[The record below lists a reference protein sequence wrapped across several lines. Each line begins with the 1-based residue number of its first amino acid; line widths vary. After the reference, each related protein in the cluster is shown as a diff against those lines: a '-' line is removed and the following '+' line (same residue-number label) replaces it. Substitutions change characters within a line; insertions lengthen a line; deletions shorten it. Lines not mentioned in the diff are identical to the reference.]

1 MEITE
6 FLNNFKNVKNC
17 GNYYTALC
25 PSHNDKKSS
34 LSIKQ
39 VSDRILI
46 HCYAG
51 CNYKDILASIGLNP
65 KDLYLNNTVT
75 TQTQKKEIEC
85 EYIYT
90 DVEGKPLYKVMRYK
104 PKDFRQAK
112 YKNNMWIYNMD
123 NVRYVPYNLTEV
135 IKSDTIFWVEGEK
148 DVENL
153 KLLSL
158 TATTTCKGAN
168 GFIKNHKEY
177 TKYFCNKKVYI
188 IPDNDDAGLKYATDI
203 KSKLKGIASYV
214 GIIILKDEIPNLKK
228 GGDISDVIQVYGKE
242 ESKKI
247 ISKLLED
254 ESENNTIFNILEKLK
269 KLKPEYKYTKDN
281 IGDAKMFY
289 DVFSDI
295 IVYDITYKE
304 WRVYDGTKWELDSDS
319 LMTCK
324 LFKYLK
330 SALNLYIK
338 DIKDELFVKHVK
350 DLGKKATRDII
361 LKDAKD
367 INFVK
372 SDKFDQ
378 NRNILNCK
386 NGTLDLNTG
395 NFTKHNAKDFI
406 SKIANVE
413 YIPEASYD
421 IFEKFINDI
430 FEGNSEKIKFVQKI
444 LGYSLTGSTK
454 EEKAFILYG
463 KTTRNGKSTLVET
476 ISTLLGNYASSSQ
489 PEILTEKKF
498 KDSRQASGDIAR
510 LKGARFVSL
519 SEPSQKM
526 ILDIA
531 LLKTLT
537 GNDKI
542 VARALYKNEMEF
554 YPQFKIFINT
564 NYLPL
569 INDTTIF
576 SSNRLIVITFNK
588 HFSEA
593 EQDNTLKD
601 KLKQSNVLS
610 GVLNW
615 CLEGL
620 KLYQK
625 EGLNIPQCIKDDID
639 EYRVTSDKIE
649 LFINECLEDS
659 EENLK
664 ITDVYQAYVEW
675 CISEE
680 IVAENKITFS
690 KKLRNKGLIRNSGKI
705 KEVKDGVLKSNSYK
719 DVVYHKKLI

>member
-1 MEITE
+1 MEINE
-6 FLNNFKNVKNC
+6 LLNKLSNVKKC
-17 GNYYTALC
+17 GKYYTALC
-25 PSHNDKKSS
+25 PAHNDKKNS
-34 LSIKQ
+34 LSIRKEN
-39 VSDRILI
+39 DKILI
-46 HCYAG
+46 YCHAG
-51 CNYKDILASIGLNP
+51 CDYNYILASIGL
-65 KDLYLNNTVT
+65 KARDLFLNNSTN
-75 TQTQKKEIEC
+75 TQTKVLEC

-90 DVEGKPLYKVMRYK
+90 DIEGKPLYKVMRYK

-112 YKNNMWIYNMD
+112 YKNNMWIYNMEGAK
-123 NVRYVPYNLTEV
+123 YVPYNLTEV

-153 KLLSL
+153 RLLDL

-177 TKYFCNKKVYI
+177 INYFCNKKVYI

-203 KSKLKGIASYV
+203 KSKLKEIASYV
-214 GIIILKDEIPNLKK
+214 GIIMLKDEIPNLKR
-228 GGDISDVIQVYGKE
+228 GGDISDVIQVYGE
-242 ESKKI
+242 EKSKKI
-247 ISKLLED
+247 IAKLLEK
-254 ESENNTIFNILEKLK
+254 ESENNTVFNILEKLK
-269 KLKPEYKYTKDN
+269 KLKPEYKYAKDN
-281 IGDAKMFY
+281 IGDAQMFY

-295 IVYDITYKE
+295 IIYDTTYKE
-304 WRVYDGTKWELDSDS
+304 WRIYDGTSWKLDSSS
-319 LMTCK
+319 LIACK
-324 LFKYLK
+324 LLKCLK

-338 DIKDELFVKHVK
+338 DVRDESFIAHIKS
-350 DLGKKATRDII
+350 LGNKKNRDTI
-361 LKDAKD
+361 LKDAMD
-367 INFVK
+367 IKFVK
-372 SDKFDQ
+372 SDIFDT

-395 NFTKHNAKDFI
+395 NFTKHYAKDYI

-413 YIPEASYD
+413 YVPEASYD

-430 FEGNSEKIKFVQKI
+430 FEGNKEKIKFVQKI
-444 LGYSLTGSTK
+444 MGYSLSGWTN

-476 ISTLLGNYASSSQ
+476 ISTLLGDYASASQ

-569 INDTTIF
+569 INDPTIF

-625 EGLNIPQCIKDDID
+625 EGLTIPQCIKDDIM
-639 EYRVTSDKIE
+639 EYKINSDKVE
-649 LFINECLEDS
+649 LFINECLVES

-664 ITDVYQAYVEW
+664 ITDVYLAYTEW
-675 CISEE
+675 CDTEG
-680 IVAENKITFS
+680 IVAEKKTTFS
-690 KKLRNKGLIRNSGKI
+690 KKLKEKGLIRDNGKI
-705 KEVKDGVLKSNSYK
+705 KEFKNGVWKSNSYK
-719 DVVYHKKLI
+719 DVVYHKKLV